1 MRAGAAENPLKI
13 SFLSVLCIEQNDVT
27 RGRSML
33 NRVYLPIAAALLISG
48 LFLLYLS
55 YRTVEDRTIEQLNA
69 RQAIH
74 AEQAILNI
82 HESFEHDLR
91 FLSSLAGNAHIRELD
106 DQGRDLMKQF
116 FSAHRERYIRCHPHQ
131 QGWRHHLYLPRCAG
145 GHRQECP
152 APEAQRPDVFRSDRR
167 VISDV
172 FRAVQGYDAVAAH
185 VPVTHDGVFFGR
197 LSILLPFQTIS
208 RQSLSTIRVGES
220 GHAWMVGS
228 DGTILYHPVQE
239 YVGRPARE
247 VFSDSP
253 GLVAVV
259 DAMTSGASGTA
270 EYRHRGQV
278 MDTVYRP
285 IDLGTTLWSLAV
297 STPRKEALA
306 ITAGF
311 RNQWLL
317 IMVILVATFLLY
329 GYGMARGRR
338 ALAGRAAELAAANEG
353 LQKALAEVKT
363 LSGLLPIC
371 SNCHKIR
378 DDSGYWDQVE
388 SYVERHSDVQFSHSL
403 CPECQEKLYGK
414 EDWYRPLK
422 KNDERE
428 EG

>member
-1 MRAGAAENPLKI
+1 
-13 SFLSVLCIEQNDVT
+13 
-27 RGRSML
+27 ML

-116 FSAHRERYIRCHPHQ
+116 FSAHRENISAVTRISKDGDIIYTYPAVQGVIGRNVLHQ
-131 QGWRHHLYLPRCAG
+131 KHNA
-145 GHRQECP
+145 
-152 APEAQRPDVFRSDRR
+152 PDVFRSDRR